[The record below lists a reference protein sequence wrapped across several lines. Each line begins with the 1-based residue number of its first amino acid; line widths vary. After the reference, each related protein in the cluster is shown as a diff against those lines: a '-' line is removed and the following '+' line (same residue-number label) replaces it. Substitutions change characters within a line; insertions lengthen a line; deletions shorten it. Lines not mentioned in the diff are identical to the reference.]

1 MQSVTSSQ
9 ELMEKGPVEETEI
22 RSEGTVSGEVYGQY
36 LKAGGNYC
44 QLFFMF
50 SIFVLAQ
57 LAGSGADYWTS
68 FWYAHFKLIKF
79 TVVCKA

>member
-1 MQSVTSSQ
+1 MGLNNHFYVQSVSSSQ
-9 ELMEKGPVEETEI
+9 DLMGKGPVEETEI

-50 SIFVLAQ
+50 IIFFLAQ
-57 LAGSGADYWTS
+57 LAASGTDYWTS
-68 FWYAHFKLIKF
+68 FWYVYFE
-79 TVVCKA
+79 